1 MIDEFDDVLWEMSD
15 PNLDYD
21 LIEESAFHHKQIG
34 IYENIWGLPNDYSKK
49 KYDGSNVIFEKP
61 NRKVKRGDNETL
73 PSKYTED
80 YWIRAYS
87 PKNSAKN
94 NKNSGK
100 WLCFCPKNQIDAAWQ
115 QVKDS
120 TEKGLLGPLSKVS
133 TKLGEQGKDYVI
145 CVYTKNWKNEEDVM
159 RVREV
164 LRDLGFEKPLPYKT
178 DEDTLK
184 GRYAN
189 KGHKGISKYYE

>member
-1 MIDEFDDVLWEMSD
+1 MIDPFEYPNEVLDEICSPYFYEQID
-15 PNLDYD
+15 NLTDYD
-21 LIEESAFHHKQIG
+21 AEFNGIDPSEEGLWQRTARKQV
-34 IYENIWGLPNDYSKK
+34 KQ
-49 KYDGSNVIFEKP
+49 
-61 NRKVKRGDNETL
+61 KRGSDENY

-80 YWIRAYS
+80 YWARAYS
-87 PKNSAKN
+87 PKNSTKN

-100 WLCFCPKNQIDAAWQ
+100 WLCFCPKKEIDAAWQ
-115 QVKDS
+115 QVKDA
-120 TEKGLLGPLSKVS
+120 TERGLLGPSSKVS

-145 CVYTKNWKNEEDVM
+145 CVYTKNWKKEDDVM

-184 GRYAN
+184 GKYAN
-189 KGHKGISKYYE
+189 KGHKGISKYFE